1 MECRIYT
8 ESLTALMDGELAG
21 EEASTIRAHLLVCPN
36 CDAEYR
42 SLLYTYELVGRARLI
57 DSRATTWAMIENRI
71 RTPRENRSLIRTWLF
86 PNVWLPI
93 TAIAGLILFT
103 SLLFLFVPSD
113 NHSVALRQVLNKYVQ
128 ERDREFGS
136 KGIMTSQGV
145 LTVQSVQYNP
155 FRDTDPKPKGNPF
168 KAE

>member
-8 ESLTALMDGELAG
+8 ESLTALMDGELAS
-21 EEASTIRAHLLVCPN
+21 EEASTVRAHLLNCPT

-42 SLLYTYELVGRARLI
+42 SLLYSYELVSKARLV
-57 DSRATTWAMIENRI
+57 DFRATSWSVIENRI
-71 RTPRENRSLIRTWLF
+71 RAPRESRRFVRTWIF

-93 TAIAGLILFT
+93 TAIAALILFI
-103 SLLFLFVPSD
+103 SLLFLYVPSD
-113 NHSVALRQVLNKYVQ
+113 SHSVAMRQVLNQYVQ
-128 ERDREFGS
+128 ERDKEFGS

-145 LTVQSVQYNP
+145 LTVRAIQYNP
-155 FRDTDPKPKGNPF
+155 FRDTDRKPKGNPF

>member
-8 ESLTALMDGELAG
+8 ESLTAFIDGELAG
-21 EEASTIRAHLLVCPN
+21 EEASTIRAHLLVCPS

-42 SLLYTYELVGRARLI
+42 SLFYSYELVGKARLI
-57 DSRATTWAMIENRI
+57 DSRATTWAVIENRI
-71 RTPRENRSLIRTWLF
+71 RTPKEDRSLLHWLF
-86 PNVWLPI
+86 PNVWVPV

-113 NHSVALRQVLNKYVQ
+113 NHSVAMRQVLDKYVQ

-145 LTVQSVQYNP
+145 LTLQSVQYNP
-155 FRDTDPKPKGNPF
+155 FRDADPKPKGNPF